1 MKQTKQK
8 RDPASQLPKEEQEEL
23 VNRYMTQVREPT
35 KDERVTLEIDSKYG
49 FLGDNVTAIL
59 RAILRELVLRRIGG

>member
-1 MKQTKQK
+1 MKTKQK
-8 RDPASQLPKEEQEEL
+8 RDPASQLPKEEQEAL

-35 KDERVTLEIDSKYG
+35 KDELVTLEIDSKYG
-49 FLGDNVTAIL
+49 FLGDNVTALL